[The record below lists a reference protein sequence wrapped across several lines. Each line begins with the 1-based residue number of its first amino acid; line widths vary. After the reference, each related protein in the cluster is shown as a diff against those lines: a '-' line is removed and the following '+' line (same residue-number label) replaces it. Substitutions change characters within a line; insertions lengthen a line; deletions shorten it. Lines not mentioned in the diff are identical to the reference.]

1 MKTVLIALLL
11 VGLVAIGGFALVAHR
26 DNQRLLAN
34 VAKENAADVIQLVRL
49 RESLSASSDPAVADQ
64 IDGQLFG
71 KLVQLELRADSLD
84 EEMKKRLG
92 REFAKLKTTWTKTPP
107 RGVTQQSI
115 DFVEKLCTLN
125 PACPSGQIRPREA

>member
-1 MKTVLIALLL
+1 MKTALIVLLL
-11 VGLVAIGGFALVAHR
+11 VGFVATGGFALVAHR

-49 RESLSASSDPAVADQ
+49 RDSMPPSSEPAFADQ
-64 IDGQLFG
+64 VDALLFG

-92 REFAKLKTTWTKTPP
+92 REFARLKTTWTKTSP
-107 RGVTQQSI
+107 RGVSQQSI
-115 DFVEKLCTLN
+115 DFVEKLCRLN
-125 PACPSGQIRPREA
+125 ADCPGGQIRPREA